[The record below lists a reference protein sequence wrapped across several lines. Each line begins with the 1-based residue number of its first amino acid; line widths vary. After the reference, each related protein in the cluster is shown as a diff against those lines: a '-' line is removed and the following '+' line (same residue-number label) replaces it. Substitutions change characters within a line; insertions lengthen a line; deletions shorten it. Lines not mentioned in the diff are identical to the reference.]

1 MMECSC
7 RFSVWQKSSKAAAL
21 KEQKKNSCRTLS
33 NHFTSKRIVVWHAC
47 FKRTIDSRC
56 QVVDSE
62 STSNIDFHLIT
73 HCKKLMTEFKKESC
87 ESSDLLT
94 SHTVNISAV
103 QYLTQ

>member
-1 MMECSC
+1 MIECSC

-21 KEQKKNSCRTLS
+21 KEQKENSGRRLS
-33 NHFTSKRIVVWHAC
+33 NHYTSNIVVWHDC

-73 HCKKLMTEFKKESC
+73 HCKKLMTELKKESC

-94 SHTVNISAV
+94 SHTVKIPAV